1 MNYASTFILYAEDL
15 QALQTILIDALE
27 FTMTAQGKGFSVLEN
42 GALRIRLVHNSDK
55 AGQLLNLEISSTDIE
70 VAIKFYQQY
79 GFIQTGDLHWVHCA
93 REEVTMQAELPI
105 CLVISRDYN
114 EDELGIMPELQTSL
128 EWHKDA
134 LLITQRLVKT
144 IPINFRDIARGK
156 IISMAEADTIVVG
169 QIEVN
174 QQRAI
179 DAIIKVTPN
188 FQHEA
193 LKDEIIKNGLLVND
207 YFPDE

>member
-1 MNYASTFILYAEDL
+1 MNYASTFILYVEDL
-15 QALQTILIDALE
+15 PALQTILIDALE

-55 AGQLLNLEISSTDIE
+55 AGQILNLEISSTDIDA
-70 VAIKFYQQY
+70 AIPFYQQY
-79 GFIQTGDLHWVHCA
+79 GFMQTGEQHWVGCA
-93 REEVTMQAELPI
+93 REEVTMQAEIPI

-144 IPINFRDIARGK
+144 IPINFRDIARSK
-156 IISMAEADTIVVG
+156 IISMAEADTIVAG
-169 QIEVN
+169 QIEVD
-174 QQRAI
+174 QQLAI
-179 DAIIKVTPN
+179 DAIIKATPN
-188 FQHEA
+188 FQHDA
-193 LKDEIIKNGLLVND
+193 LKDEIIKNGLCIKD